1 MKGRSFVYVQNILP
15 VCAEGVPRGK
25 IPLEEKPMQDAMP
38 IGKLPPDHLARLLAE
53 HARPDPR
60 LIVGARVG
68 EDAAVIDMGDRYLIA
83 KTDPITFA
91 TDEIGWYAVN
101 VNAND
106 VACTG
111 GVPRWFL
118 ATLLL
123 PEGKTDA
130 TLVDTIF
137 AQMAEAC
144 ARLDVTLVGGHTEI
158 TYGLDR
164 PVVVGQ
170 MLGEVAPARFVATE
184 GVRPG
189 DDIILTKGVAV
200 EATAIIAREKANELG
215 ETFDSGYLQRCQ
227 GFLHNPGISVVLDA
241 QIAQAAGRLH
251 AMHDPTEGGLATGLW
266 EMATAA
272 GVGLEIDEAAIPILP
287 ETAALCSQ
295 FGLDPLG
302 VIASGALLIACP
314 QSETETI
321 LAALRSE
328 RISAACVGR
337 AVESGRGCTL
347 LSSGSKRPLPTFTR
361 DEIARLFE

>member
-1 MKGRSFVYVQNILP
+1 
-15 VCAEGVPRGK
+15 
-25 IPLEEKPMQDAMP
+25 MQDAIP

-53 HARPDPR
+53 HGRPDPR
-60 LIVGARVG
+60 LIVGARIG

-91 TDEIGWYAVN
+91 TDEVGWYAVN

-130 TLVDTIF
+130 NLVDTIF

-164 PVVVGQ
+164 PIIVGQ
-170 MLGEVAPARFVATE
+170 MLGEVDPDRFVATG

-200 EATAIIAREKANELG
+200 EATAIIAREKADELR
-215 ETFDSGYLQRCQ
+215 ESFDTEYVRRCQ
-227 GFLHNPGISVVLDA
+227 GFLHDPGISVVLDA
-241 QIAQAAGRLH
+241 QIAQAAGRVH

-266 EMATAA
+266 EMAEAA

-287 ETAALCSQ
+287 EAAALCAQ

-302 VIASGALLIACP
+302 IIASGALLIACP
-314 QSETETI
+314 PSETEMI
-321 LAALRSE
+321 LTALGSE
-328 RISAACVGR
+328 RISAATVGR
-337 AVESGRGCTL
+337 AVESERGCTL
-347 LSSGSKRPLPTFTR
+347 NRSGSKRPLPTFAR
-361 DEIARLFE
+361 DEIARLFD

>member
-1 MKGRSFVYVQNILP
+1 
-15 VCAEGVPRGK
+15 
-25 IPLEEKPMQDAMP
+25 MQDAIP
-38 IGKLPPDHLARLLAE
+38 IGKLPPDHLARLLAK
-53 HARPDPR
+53 HARSDPR

-123 PEGKTDA
+123 PEGKTNT

-170 MLGEVAPARFVATE
+170 MLGEVSPDCLVATE

-200 EATAIIAREKANELG
+200 EGTAIIAREKADELG
-215 ETFDSGYLQRCQ
+215 ETFDSEYLRRCQ

-241 QIAQAAGRLH
+241 QIAQAAGTVH

-266 EMATAA
+266 EMAMAA
-272 GVGLEIDEAAIPILP
+272 NVGLEIDEAAIPILP
-287 ETAALCSQ
+287 ETAALCAR

-314 QSETETI
+314 PSETAKI
-321 LAALRSE
+321 LAAMESE
-328 RISAACVGR
+328 GIPAAPVGR
-337 AVESGRGCTL
+337 AVESKQECTL
-347 LSSGSKRPLPTFTR
+347 VGPDSKRPLPTFTR